1 MPVFLTSLFS
11 AMIIFITVLF
21 MIKVLSIAY
30 KREEISVLKF
40 RVLAASYIVI
50 GVLVASVLPFGY
62 QRIFD
67 IIL

>member
-1 MPVFLTSLFS
+1 MPVILTSLFS